1 MRLTSER
8 MPFLNCLLGALPR
21 MTGGHGGARPLW
33 PSPSHVI
40 STPANFDKAN
50 GPEKRW
56 LETFL
61 GSGTRMAAELQAEI
75 ARARALRADALSAA
89 RG

>member
-1 MRLTSER
+1 MI
-8 MPFLNCLLGALPR
+8 GWQ
-21 MTGGHGGARPLW
+21 GGVRPLW
-33 PSPSHVI
+33 PSLSQVNG
-40 STPANFDKAN
+40 TPATFDKAN

-56 LETFL
+56 LGVFL

-89 RG
+89 GITAPPKSTLPDVSDEGLR